1 MRDWVKPYLL
11 KKFTEGAYQHI
22 KDEKHRQQSLEHRM
36 KQLEVDNTVYYELV
50 GCLKYDFGGGFGG
63 DQDTFITLLGSVLA
77 DLPEEVFKKISEMKN
92 VVYFFASFP
101 GVEVK
106 LLTVDENMKGE
117 RLKIVVFPHE
127 SMYMPFDAIKGEI
140 AHELARIF
148 WEHDP
153 ANDDYDKRKDEANEV
168 AKKWGFEKE
177 IEALRKYLEEGPSD
191 LFSM

>member
-11 KKFTEGAYQHI
+11 EKFTEGACQHI
-22 KDEKHRQQSLEHRM
+22 KDEKSKQQSLEHRM
-36 KQLEVDNTVYYELV
+36 KQLEVDDTVYYELV
-50 GCLKYDFGGGFGG
+50 GCLKYDFGTGFGG

-92 VVYFFASFP
+92 VVYFFAPFP

-127 SMYMPFDAIKGEI
+127 SMHMPFDAIKGEI
-140 AHELARIF
+140 AHELARILL
-148 WEHDP
+148 EHDP
-153 ANDDYDKRKDEANEV
+153 AHDDYDKRKDEANEA

-177 IEALRKYLEEGPSD
+177 LEALRKYFQEGPSD
-191 LFSM
+191 LFSI